1 MADERDSFWDI
12 EKLLPKTKAKRP
24 SARFDTTGVDITL
37 TSDSEREQILHDRL
51 KLTGEVFGVSRTR
64 AERLLYEYTPDNA
77 FIKKTGVYTQDSSYR
92 YYEDFERAMHK
103 YMRLTVRTAERAP
116 FFSYVPQYSQLSPS
130 RLSWY
135 LYWRS
140 GCRQRSYMPTDYSY
154 VLLYVFEL
162 LNFDRP
168 KYPERMIEELC
179 SLWRAYRGDYPQLDR
194 CMPDWVCDY
203 CLIHRVSLPYD
214 IVCDFIDAFLPH
226 TSLREFYLG
235 AGESSEGKYACAV
248 IMGASGYNY
257 KKSKYYT
264 AENKAMYDEHILSAA
279 SYAVRVSSDKFRG
292 VCDEVKGS
300 VVRRDAYAGAL
311 CTSTAKRILTV
322 EYLPLYRSGDLRLDA
337 TLATKYAE
345 NRLRALLGIRS
356 RLSVVGISDSIKN
369 AIDSYFVK
377 RFGAYT
383 SHTRGYARDDES
395 ESEYMAYYEAPAA
408 ELEFDRAMNIEEESW
423 ETAALM
429 GESFDED
436 VADIVLDELEIPS
449 ISFDG
454 EQAEEDGDGES
465 EDEDDFIGSLDPL
478 SVSVL
483 KLIAHG
489 NSKEAARM
497 AISGGGFISDICERI
512 NESAIDC
519 MGDVIIECDAGE
531 YHIIED
537 YESEVMKW
545 LKI

>member
-37 TSDSEREQILHDRL
+37 TSDSEREQIPHDRL
-51 KLTGEVFGVSRTR
+51 KLTGEAFGASRTR
-64 AERLLYEYTPDNA
+64 EERLLYEYTPDSA
-77 FIKKTGVYTQDSSYR
+77 FIKKTGVYTQDSHYR

-103 YMRLTVRTAERAP
+103 YMRLTVKVAERAP
-116 FFSYVPQYSQLSPS
+116 FFSYVPQYSQLSPF

-168 KYPERMIEELC
+168 KYPERMVEELC

-214 IVCDFIDAFLPH
+214 IVCDFIDAFLPY

-235 AGESSEGKYACAV
+235 AGESTEGKYACAV

-264 AENKAMYDEHILSAA
+264 AENKATFDEHILSAA

-292 VCDEVKGS
+292 VCDEVKCS

-311 CTSTAKRILTV
+311 CTSKAKRILTV
-322 EYLPLYRSGDLRLDA
+322 EYLPLYRSGELRLDA
-337 TLATKYAE
+337 TLAVKYAE
-345 NRLRALLGIRS
+345 NRLRAVLGIRS
-356 RLSVVGISDSIKN
+356 RLNVVGISDGIKN
-369 AIDSYFVK
+369 AIDTYFTE

-383 SHTRGYARDDES
+383 SHTRGYVREDES
-395 ESEYMAYYEAPAA
+395 AREYMAYYEAPAT
-408 ELEFDRAMNIEEESW
+408 ELEFDRALNIEEESW

-429 GESFDED
+429 GESFED
-436 VADIVLDELEIPS
+436 DVTDLALPELEIPS
-449 ISFDG
+449 LSLDG
-454 EQAEEDGDGES
+454 EGMDCEDSES
-465 EDEDDFIGSLDPL
+465 EDDDDFIEALDPL

-483 KLIAHG
+483 RLIAQG
-489 NSKEAARM
+489 KSKEAAKT

-512 NESAIDC
+512 NEAAMDY
-519 MGDVIIECDAGE
+519 MGDVIIECDSGE
-531 YHIIED
+531 YYIIED
-537 YESEVMKW
+537 YESEVKKW